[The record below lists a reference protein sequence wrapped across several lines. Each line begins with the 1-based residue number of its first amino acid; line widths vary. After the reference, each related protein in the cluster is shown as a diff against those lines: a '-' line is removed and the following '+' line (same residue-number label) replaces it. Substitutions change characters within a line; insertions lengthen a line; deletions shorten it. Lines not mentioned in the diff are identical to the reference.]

1 MAWEPML
8 GHIEDEISKNKG
20 KKIHWAS
27 TKIETH
33 ISTPQILLIL

>member
-20 KKIHWAS
+20 KKS
-27 TKIETH
+27 TMGFN
-33 ISTPQILLIL
+33 QD